1 MSAPNAPPDDKTRS
15 DTGHG
20 AKPRKTEFTVE
31 AAARLREQGA
41 ARPSVKE
48 IVKDTNIRFA
58 ETLRR
63 LGE

>member
-1 MSAPNAPPDDKTRS
+1 MSAPNAPVDDKTRS

-20 AKPRKTEFTVE
+20 AEPRGDGFTVE

-41 ARPSVKE
+41 ARPSVEE
-48 IVKDTNIRFA
+48 IVTDTNIRFA

-63 LGE
+63 LGK

>member
-1 MSAPNAPPDDKTRS
+1 MSAPNAPPDNKTRS

-20 AKPRKTEFTVE
+20 AKPRKPGFTVE
-31 AAARLREQGA
+31 TAAQLREQGA

-48 IVKDTNIRFA
+48 IVTDTNIRFA